1 MGYADR
7 PSALARYLLAAYA
20 LLIVYASLNPF
31 SGWRDPGVSPLFF
44 LTEPLPRYIV
54 AFEVAANIAA
64 YVPMGLLLTLAM
76 HPRWRGAPALAG
88 AMLCALGM
96 SFCLEA
102 LQSYLPTRIPSNID
116 LAANFLGGTLGAAAG
131 GLLTRHL
138 LRDDG
143 LHSLRY
149 RLFREGARV
158 DLGLVLL
165 GLWLISLLYP
175 GTSLFGN
182 GDLRAVF
189 SEPGGEL
196 HPAET
201 FIRFEALVV
210 GSNTVAVGLL
220 LALLVGRDQPV
231 RALFIALLG
240 LGLGVRTLCY
250 GLLFNTHNL
259 FDWLTPG
266 ASLGLAGGVLVVL
279 VAVMFSRAAK
289 IMLCGLALMAATSLV
304 NFAPENPYFLAALAD
319 WQQGHFLNF
328 NGFTR
333 VLSAAWPFA
342 AILYVLGFS
351 GSRGRDPE

>member
-1 MGYADR
+1 MAYSDR
-7 PSALARYLLAAYA
+7 HSPLARYLLVAYA

-31 SGWRDPGVSPLFF
+31 SGWRDPGAPLFEF
-44 LTEPLPRYIV
+44 LVAPAPRYI
-54 AFEVAANIAA
+54 EVFDIIANIAA
-64 YVPMGLLLTLAM
+64 YIPMGMLLILAM
-76 HPRWRGAPALAG
+76 HPKWRGARALVGAIFAG
-88 AMLCALGM
+88 FLM
-96 SFCLEA
+96 SSSLET
-102 LQSYLPTRIPSNID
+102 LQQFLPTRIPSNFD
-116 LAANFLGGTLGAAAG
+116 LAANLLGSTLGAAAG
-131 GLLTRHL
+131 SLFTRRL

-143 LHSLRY
+143 LQALRY
-149 RLFREGARV
+149 RMFRDGARV

-189 SEPGGEL
+189 SQPIGEL
-196 HPAET
+196 HPAEI

-220 LALLVGRDQPV
+220 LALLVGHGQPA
-231 RALFIALLG
+231 RALFGALLAAA
-240 LGLGVRTLCY
+240 LGVRTLSY
-250 GLLFNTHNL
+250 GLLFSSQNL

-266 ASLGLAGGVLVVL
+266 AALGLAGGVLIVMVS
-279 VAVMFSRAAK
+279 VMFSRAAK
-289 IMLCGLALMAATSLV
+289 VMLCGLALMAATALV

-342 AILYVLGFS
+342 ALLYVLGFA
-351 GSRGRDPE
+351 GAREREPE